1 MFCNF
6 CSDHA
11 TNYLVI
17 LLYNLHQ
24 NKFVVIFFLFLKFF
38 VGAFDLA
45 YFEWLFFVCVYIFW
59 LYPGIAPGWG
69 YYFKP
74 TNKPIYTYYYA

>member
-1 MFCNF
+1 VTDDWIVNNL
-6 CSDHA
+6 A
-11 TNYLVI
+11 TT
-17 LLYNLHQ
+17 
-24 NKFVVIFFLFLKFF
+24 
-38 VGAFDLA
+38 VGD
-45 YFEWLFFVCVYIFW
+45 EKVG